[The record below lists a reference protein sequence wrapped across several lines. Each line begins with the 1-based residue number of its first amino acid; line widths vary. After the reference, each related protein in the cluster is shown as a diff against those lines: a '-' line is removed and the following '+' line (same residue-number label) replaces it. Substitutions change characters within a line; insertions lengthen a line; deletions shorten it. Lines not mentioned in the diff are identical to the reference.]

1 MAERPVPEALTR
13 LDLASIAGVGAREA
27 IRALLSLVEEL
38 ATENQAL
45 RAELAQ
51 VKDENARLKG
61 GSGRPKIPPGKAT
74 GSDYSSEQERRSAP
88 KGWQKRGK
96 QDRLRID
103 RIERVAVDPATLPAD
118 AVFKGYETVVV
129 QDLVLRTD
137 TVAFEQE
144 IWYSPAERRSY
155 RAQRPAGYAGTFG
168 PNLRALVLTLA
179 YAGGMS
185 ESKILELVQSAGIV
199 ISAGTVSTLLTESRT
214 TFTTEARAVLA
225 AGLGSGPW
233 QHLDDTSTRVNGE
246 GQYCHI
252 VCNPLYTAYQTTPGK
267 DRLTV
272 IDVLRGGRPRAYR
285 FDREADRH
293 LAWLGLSAAARA
305 KLVAIPRE
313 QELDEAT
320 LTALLAGPELRLGP
334 QQQHAVR
341 EALALA
347 AYLADPNWPVVRTLV
362 CDDAPQFRAVTE
374 ELALCW
380 IHEGRHYKKL
390 TPYLPPYRAAL
401 AEILTQFW
409 DYYRELLA
417 YREHPTPADRAR
429 LDTGFDALFGTTTG
443 YRALDQRLA
452 LTREKKPELLL
463 VLEHPELPLHNN
475 PAELGARQRVRKRDV
490 SFGPRSPAGSAAW
503 DTFMT
508 LAATTRKLGL
518 DFAAYLRDR
527 FTQADQIPPL
537 ADLITA
543 RAPQLAL
550 GSSWATSLPLP
561 LPD

>member
-1 MAERPVPEALTR
+1 MAERPVPEAIAD
-13 LDLASIAGVGAREA
+13 LDLALIADVGARQA
-27 IRALLSLVEEL
+27 IRALLTLVEEQ
-38 ATENQAL
+38 AAEIRAL
-45 RAELAQ
+45 RAESQQLR
-51 VKDENARLKG
+51 DELTRLKG
-61 GSGRPKIPPGKAT
+61 GSGRPKIRPGKSA
-74 GSDYSSEQERRSAP
+74 GSTDYSSEQERRPAP
-88 KGWQKRGK
+88 QTWQKRGK
-96 QDRLRID
+96 QERLRID
-103 RIERVAVDPATLPAD
+103 RTERVAVDPGTLPAD

-137 TVAFEQE
+137 TIAFELE
-144 IWYSPAERRSY
+144 VWYSAAERRSY
-155 RAQRPAGYAGTFG
+155 RARRPAGYVGTFG

-179 YAGGMS
+179 YGGGMS
-185 ESKILELVQSAGIV
+185 EHKILELVQSTGIA
-199 ISAGTVSTLLTESRT
+199 IAAGTLSNLLTASRAA
-214 TFTTEARAVLA
+214 FTAEAREVLE
-225 AGLGSGPW
+225 AGLASGPW
-233 QHLDDTSTRVNGE
+233 QHLDDTSTRVNGD
-246 GQYCHI
+246 GQYCQI
-252 VCNPLYTAYQTTPGK
+252 LCNPLYTAYQTTPKK

-272 IDVLRGGRPRAYR
+272 IDVLRGGRSRAYR
-285 FDREADRH
+285 FDRAAQQH
-293 LAWLGLSAAARA
+293 LEWLGLSATAQA
-305 KLVAIPRE
+305 KLAAIPRG
-313 QELDEAT
+313 QEVDEAT
-320 LTALLAGPELRLGP
+320 LTAFLAGPARGLGP
-334 QQQHAVR
+334 KQQHEVR

-347 AYLADPNWPVVRTLV
+347 AYLADPTWPVVRTLV
-362 CDDAPQFRAVTE
+362 CDDAPQFRAITE

-390 TPYLPPYRAAL
+390 TPYLPQSRAAL
-401 AEILTQFW
+401 ATILEQFW

-429 LDTGFDALFGTTTG
+429 LDAGFDTLFGTETG
-443 YRALDQRLA
+443 YPALDQRLA

-463 VLEHPELPLHNN
+463 VLAHPELPLHNN

-508 LAATTRKLGL
+508 LAATTRKLGI

-550 GSSWATSLPLP
+550 GSSWAIP
-561 LPD
+561 